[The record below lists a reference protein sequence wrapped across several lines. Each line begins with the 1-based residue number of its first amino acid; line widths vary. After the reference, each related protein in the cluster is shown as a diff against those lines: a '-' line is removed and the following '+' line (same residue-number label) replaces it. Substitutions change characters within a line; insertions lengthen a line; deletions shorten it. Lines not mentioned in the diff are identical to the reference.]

1 MSDAMR
7 TYRRENG
14 RDDLAKEG
22 NALRCEAPS
31 CEQVARTVGYCPRHY
46 QQVRRHGRL
55 TPELEYETSRS
66 SAYSECRANGCQ
78 AGPVA
83 KGYCPRHY
91 QQVRR
96 HGRLTPERERIYGR
110 TACQIDQCQG
120 KHFAQG
126 YCKKHYDVR

>member
-55 TPELEYETSRS
+55 TPE
-66 SAYSECRANGCQ
+66 
-78 AGPVA
+78 
-83 KGYCPRHY
+83 
-91 QQVRR
+91 
-96 HGRLTPERERIYGR
+96 RERIYGR